1 MKDQENASESTP
13 RERTPF
19 RDLTNTDHG
28 EISQQTKSKSWYA
41 RLSDEKKEEYLR
53 KQRIARQKK
62 KGCKTTSRS
71 RYAQFLMRPNKDQ
84 CHVHTCQVNTILHK
98 QEIGPHLMT

>member
-62 KGCKTTSRS
+62 KAAKQLPDQGMLN
-71 RYAQFLMRPNKDQ
+71 FL
-84 CHVHTCQVNTILHK
+84 
-98 QEIGPHLMT
+98 